1 MADSSSYYLM
11 VATFLPLI
19 FSPVAYYLGKRKG
32 INIVTWFSLGV
43 LALSTIFLIVPS
55 FNLGSGGIYQETYSW
70 SLLGH
75 FGLKLDGLS
84 IPFAITIYFISTVVV
99 LYSKPYMT
107 RKILNEYDKVKDD
120 SNPKM
125 DTSESGYSGVNINN
139 KDSQSTLVL
148 SDNQKLYLNGQM
160 GLYFALYLALSMG
173 MVGTVLATNL
183 VEFYAFFELMLVPAL
198 FLIAFFGYGN
208 RKRTSFIFFFWSAIG
223 ALILLLGLLA
233 IGFFTGG
240 FDYDIIKAN
249 AFKIPLNWISLII
262 FSILIGFGIKLGL
275 LFLHIW
281 LPDTYTLSP
290 TPISVLISSA
300 MTGIGAYGI
309 IRVWL
314 DLLSIHYAG
323 YGIYLELWA
332 VATMVFGG
340 AMALMQNDM
349 KKVLAY
355 SSISSMGYILFGIG
369 SESVLGVSGAILLFV
384 THGLGKALL
393 FMSSGSLIMQTGTSN
408 MNNLGGLSGK
418 MPYTAVLTMIGALTI
433 MGVPITSGFMAEWVL
448 FNGSLQGAIVNH
460 WDSVKVI
467 AFAIAM
473 LTTAL
478 TSAYILWL
486 YKRVF
491 FGIVPE
497 TLKNVK
503 DASGYVIITMGI
515 LAAFTLILGIYP
527 DLFYKSIINYVENLY
542 NHTNGIALIKQ
553 KTTTSANSKVS
564 ENLSENKSSM
574 QKEKFLQ
581 TGSQHESTFPIL
593 NSVKI

>member
-19 FSPVAYYLGKRKG
+19 FSPVVYYLGKRRG
-32 INIVTWFSLGV
+32 INIVTWFSLAV
-43 LALSTIFLIVPS
+43 LTLSTIFLIVPS
-55 FNLGSGGIYQETYSW
+55 FNLGSGRIYQETYSW

-84 IPFAITIYFISTVVV
+84 IPFAVTIYIISTVVV
-99 LYSKPYMT
+99 IYSKPYMI
-107 RKILNEYDKVKDD
+107 RKILNEYDKVKDE
-120 SNPKM
+120 SNSKM
-125 DTSESGYSGVNINN
+125 DTIESGYSGVNINN
-139 KDSQSTLVL
+139 NYNQSTLVL

-183 VEFYAFFELMLVPAL
+183 VEFYAFFELMLIPAF

-208 RKRTSFIFFFWSAIG
+208 RKRISFIFFFWSAIG

-233 IGFFTGG
+233 IGFFTGS

-249 AFKIPLNWISLII
+249 AFKIPLNWINLII

-369 SESVLGVSGAILLFV
+369 SESVLGISGAILLFV

-393 FMSSGSLIMQTGTSN
+393 FMSSGSLILQTGTSN

-467 AFAIAM
+467 SFAIAM

-491 FGIVPE
+491 FGVVPE

-503 DASGYVIITMGI
+503 DVSGYVIITMGI
-515 LAAFTLILGIYP
+515 LAAFTLILGLYP

-553 KTTTSANSKVS
+553 KTTSANLKVS
-564 ENLSENKSSM
+564 ENLSENKNNI

-581 TGSQHESTFPIL
+581 VESQLESTFPFL